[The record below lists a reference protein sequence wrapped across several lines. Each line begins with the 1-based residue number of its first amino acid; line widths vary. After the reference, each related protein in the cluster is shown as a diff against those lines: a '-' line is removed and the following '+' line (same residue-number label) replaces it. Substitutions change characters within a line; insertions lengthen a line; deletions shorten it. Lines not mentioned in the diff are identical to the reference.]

1 MSDLIPLPAPFDGL
15 PLSDLPRRSLTCG
28 EHLFHQGDR
37 ARGMFFVEQGEVRL
51 VRHTEAGQ
59 LVTMFRAG
67 SGDTLAEPSL
77 FSDHYHC
84 DAIADRDSTVRV
96 LDKAIVL
103 GAMTENTTFA
113 IGLVQR
119 LSAQVQSYRR
129 KQELLAI
136 RSARDRVLAGLAD
149 GWMTGTVVA
158 FASDLGL
165 SHEVVF
171 RVLSDLVRD
180 GQVERPARG
189 VYRLKRTNQAAS

>member
-1 MSDLIPLPAPFDGL
+1 
-15 PLSDLPRRSLTCG
+15 
-28 EHLFHQGDR
+28 
-37 ARGMFFVEQGEVRL
+37 MFFIEQGEVRL

-67 SGDTLAEPSL
+67 PGDTLAEPSL

-103 GAMTENTTFA
+103 GAMTEDTAFA

-136 RSARDRVLAGLAD
+136 RSAQDRVLAGLAD

-189 VYRLKRTNQAAS
+189 VYCLKRTDQAAS